1 MRQQAWPKTEDLQ
14 TELDWYEDLNRK
26 VIKLD
31 REYKSLAIGYHSVEP
46 DIRDEIATGGTD
58 KHLEIYEYARG
69 GEVPIPISHVRALDN
84 IVREARFMVARGRW
98 WDYSTLEEGKED
110 ATRRLKDLERC
121 VWWVGEHYYQI
132 EQYDSTGRHAV
143 VAGQGTARFDA
154 MSSVQKSRFLLWASQ
169 MREVQIAVKRR
180 LIKSVRDIVELMMGE
195 EERAILEWP
204 EVVAPPRDPVVRQSP
219 RAERRRR
226 RRMNAEPEREL
237 RRSHGP
243 GAASGF
249 R

>member
-1 MRQQAWPKTEDLQ
+1 MWPKPEDLQ
-14 TELDWYEDLNRK
+14 TELEWYEDLNRK

-46 DIRDEIATGGTD
+46 DVRDEIATGGTD
-58 KHLEIYEYARG
+58 KHKDVYEYARR
-69 GEVPIPISHVRALDN
+69 GEVPVPITHIRALDN
-84 IVREARFMVARGRW
+84 VVRQARFMAARGRW
-98 WDYSTLEEGKED
+98 WDYSTLKEGRED
-110 ATRRLKDLERC
+110 ATRRLQDLKRC

-143 VAGQGTARFDA
+143 VAGQGTARFDT
-154 MSSVQKSRFLLWASQ
+154 MSSGQKSRFLLWASQ
-169 MREVQIAVKRR
+169 MREVQIAVSRR
-180 LIKSVRDIVELMMGE
+180 LIKGNRDIVELMMGG

-204 EVVAPPRDPVVRQSP
+204 EDVSPPRDPVVWQSP

-226 RRMNAEPEREL
+226 RRMNVEPEREL
-237 RRSHGP
+237 RKSHEP
-243 GAASGF
+243 GAAFTF

>member
-46 DIRDEIATGGTD
+46 DVRDEIATGGTN
-58 KHLEIYEYARG
+58 KHQDVYEYARG
-69 GEVPIPISHVRALDN
+69 GEAPVPIKHIRILDN
-84 IVREARFMVARGRW
+84 IVREARFMAARGRW
-98 WDYSTLEEGKED
+98 WDYSTLKEGKED
-110 ATRRLKDLERC
+110 ATNRLEDLERC
-121 VWWVGEHYYQI
+121 IWWVGEFYYKIQ
-132 EQYDSTGRHAV
+132 QYDSTGRHAV
-143 VAGQGTARFDA
+143 VVGQGTSRFDA
-154 MSSVQKSRFLLWASQ
+154 MSSAQKSRFLLWVSQ
-169 MREVQIAVKRR
+169 TREIQFAVRRR
-180 LIKSVRDIVELMMGE
+180 LIKSKRDIVELVMGE
-195 EERAILEWP
+195 EERTILEWP
-204 EVVAPPRDPVVRQSP
+204 EVVAPPRDPVTWQSP
-219 RAERRRR
+219 RADRRRR

-243 GAASGF
+243 GAAFAF